1 MPEKT
6 EDKISIY
13 KLDTPEEILDY
24 YKNWSSNNNYEKDLE
39 DWNYVAPHECC
50 HLFVHQVQNKNSLI
64 LDAGCG
70 TGLVGKILQSQ
81 DYTNLE
87 GLDFSQEMLDLVPA
101 NIYQKI
107 FRADLNQ
114 SLSIHDSYY
123 DHALCV
129 GTFTYGHVK
138 ANAFAEFHRILKNNA
153 IFIFS
158 INEGV
163 YESYNFGE
171 AIANYE
177 KLDKWKVLSNEK
189 KVYKNFCHKAI
200 DCPLRGCPTTWDQG
214 GRFQGSPP
222 HGWPFPG
229 ERAAAVSP
237 SWLTVRMWWGRIF
250 SPLQGPDLLRW
261 PLDILEEK
269 TASHGGRG

>member
-1 MPEKT
+1 MSEKT

-13 KLDTPEEILDY
+13 KLDTPEEILNY

-39 DWNYVAPHECC
+39 EWNYVAPHECC
-50 HLFVHQVQNKNSLI
+50 QLFIHQVKNKNSLI

-70 TGLVGKILQSQ
+70 TGLVGKILQTQ
-81 DYTNLE
+81 EYQNLE

-107 FRADLNQ
+107 FQADLNQ
-114 SLSIHDSYY
+114 SLSIPDHYY

-138 ANAFAEFHRILKNNA
+138 TNAFSEFHRILKDNA
-153 IFIFS
+153 IFVFS

-177 KLDKWKVLSNEK
+177 KLDKWEVLFNEK
-189 KVYKNFCHKAI
+189 KVYIEKKNIEAYY
-200 DCPLRGCPTTWDQG
+200 
-214 GRFQGSPP
+214 
-222 HGWPFPG
+222 
-229 ERAAAVSP
+229 V
-237 SWLTVRMWWGRIF
+237 TVRIR
-250 SPLQGPDLLRW
+250 
-261 PLDILEEK
+261 K
-269 TASHGGRG
+269 

>member
-1 MPEKT
+1 VPEKT

-138 ANAFAEFHRILKNNA
+138 ANAFAEFHRILKNDA

-189 KVYKNFCHKAI
+189 KVYIEKKNI
-200 DCPLRGCPTTWDQG
+200 D
-214 GRFQGSPP
+214 
-222 HGWPFPG
+222 
-229 ERAAAVSP
+229 AYYV
-237 SWLTVRMWWGRIF
+237 TVRI
-250 SPLQGPDLLRW
+250 
-261 PLDILEEK
+261 K
-269 TASHGGRG
+269 K

>member
-1 MPEKT
+1 MSQKT

-39 DWNYVAPHECC
+39 EWNYVAPHECC
-50 HLFVHQVQNKNSLI
+50 QLFINQVQNKNSLI

-70 TGLVGKILQSQ
+70 TGLVGKILQTQ
-81 DYTNLE
+81 EYQNLE
-87 GLDFSQEMLDLVPA
+87 GLDFSQEMLDLVPT

-107 FRADLNQ
+107 FQADLNQ
-114 SLSIHDSYY
+114 SLSIPDNYY

-138 ANAFAEFHRILKNNA
+138 TNAFSEFHRILKDNA
-153 IFIFS
+153 IFVFS

-177 KLDKWKVLSNEK
+177 KLDKWEVLFNEK
-189 KVYKNFCHKAI
+189 KVYIEKKNIEAYY
-200 DCPLRGCPTTWDQG
+200 
-214 GRFQGSPP
+214 
-222 HGWPFPG
+222 
-229 ERAAAVSP
+229 V
-237 SWLTVRMWWGRIF
+237 TVRIR
-250 SPLQGPDLLRW
+250 
-261 PLDILEEK
+261 K
-269 TASHGGRG
+269 

>member
-1 MPEKT
+1 MSEKT

-13 KLDTPEEILDY
+13 KLDTPEEILNY

-39 DWNYVAPHECC
+39 EWNYVAPHECC
-50 HLFVHQVQNKNSLI
+50 QLFIHQVKNKNSLI

-70 TGLVGKILQSQ
+70 TGLVGKILQTQ
-81 DYTNLE
+81 EYQNLE

-107 FRADLNQ
+107 FQADLNQ
-114 SLSIHDSYY
+114 SLSIPDNYY

-138 ANAFAEFHRILKNNA
+138 TNAFSEFHRIFKDNA
-153 IFIFS
+153 IFVFS

-177 KLDKWKVLSNEK
+177 KLDKWEVLFNEK
-189 KVYKNFCHKAI
+189 KVYIEKKNIEAYY
-200 DCPLRGCPTTWDQG
+200 
-214 GRFQGSPP
+214 
-222 HGWPFPG
+222 
-229 ERAAAVSP
+229 V
-237 SWLTVRMWWGRIF
+237 TVRIR
-250 SPLQGPDLLRW
+250 
-261 PLDILEEK
+261 K
-269 TASHGGRG
+269 

>member
-1 MPEKT
+1 MSEKT

-13 KLDTPEEILDY
+13 KLDTPEEILNY

-50 HLFVHQVQNKNSLI
+50 QLFIHQVQDKKSLI

-70 TGLVGKILQSQ
+70 TGLVGKILQTQ
-81 DYTNLE
+81 EYQNLE

-107 FRADLNQ
+107 FQADLNQ
-114 SLSIHDSYY
+114 SLSIPDNYY

-138 ANAFAEFHRILKNNA
+138 TNAFSEFHRILKDNA
-153 IFIFS
+153 IFVFS

-163 YESYNFGE
+163 YESYNFEE
-171 AIANYE
+171 AITNYE

-189 KVYKNFCHKAI
+189 KVYIEKKNIEAYY
-200 DCPLRGCPTTWDQG
+200 
-214 GRFQGSPP
+214 
-222 HGWPFPG
+222 
-229 ERAAAVSP
+229 V
-237 SWLTVRMWWGRIF
+237 TVRIR
-250 SPLQGPDLLRW
+250 
-261 PLDILEEK
+261 K
-269 TASHGGRG
+269 

>member
-1 MPEKT
+1 MSEKT

-39 DWNYVAPHECC
+39 EWNYVAPNECC
-50 HLFVHQVQNKNSLI
+50 QLFINQVQNKNSLI

-70 TGLVGKILQSQ
+70 TGLVGKILQTQ
-81 DYTNLE
+81 EYQNLE

-107 FRADLNQ
+107 FQADLNQ
-114 SLSIHDSYY
+114 SLSIPDNYY

-138 ANAFAEFHRILKNNA
+138 TNAFSEFHRILKDNA
-153 IFIFS
+153 IFVFS

-163 YESYNFGE
+163 YESYNFEE
-171 AIANYE
+171 AITNYE

-189 KVYKNFCHKAI
+189 KVYIEKKNIEAYY
-200 DCPLRGCPTTWDQG
+200 
-214 GRFQGSPP
+214 
-222 HGWPFPG
+222 
-229 ERAAAVSP
+229 V
-237 SWLTVRMWWGRIF
+237 TVRIR
-250 SPLQGPDLLRW
+250 
-261 PLDILEEK
+261 K
-269 TASHGGRG
+269 